1 MNNVT
6 VETSSSNNGWLIALC
21 KSKPPFD
28 DVRVRQ
34 ALNLAVDKDELSEVF
49 YGAKTP
55 PVYGSW
61 PPGHPF

>member
-1 MNNVT
+1 
-6 VETSSSNNGWLIALC
+6 LIALC